1 MRPRSGDSIDAWG
14 EPIDVAAVHQ
24 PERWWAPPALLVVLV
39 ASMLAALAIGPS
51 WLPLDQVWGVLVH
64 HLGDGN
70 HPGAVANSIV
80 WDLRLPRTV
89 LAALCGAGL
98 AVAGTVMQAVLANPL
113 ADPYILGTSSGASV
127 GAVIVI
133 VVFDNNGAG
142 ALWAGAFVG
151 ALAAFSVVIALSW
164 GGRRSSPVRTVL
176 AGVAVGYL
184 ASAVTSL
191 IETVD
196 ANADQIRGL
205 LFWLLG
211 GFGGATWNQV
221 ILVLAVLIAVSCF
234 CVGRAR
240 SMDALI
246 FGDELA
252 AAVGVDA
259 TRLRR
264 QLIIV
269 VALLVAVLVS
279 VSGDVGFIGLVL
291 PHVTRWM
298 VGIGHRRVVPV
309 VALGGAAFAVW
320 ADTIARTAFS
330 PVEIPV
336 GVITALIGAPF
347 FIVMLLRR
355 TDHL

>member
-1 MRPRSGDSIDAWG
+1 VQRRSTDPVDSSG
-14 EPIDVAAVHQ
+14 EPIAAALHK
-24 PERWWAPPALLVVLV
+24 PGRWWVPLALLGVLV
-39 ASMLAALAIGPS
+39 ASMLVALAIGPS
-51 WLPLDQVWGVLVH
+51 WLPVDQVWAVLVH
-64 HLGDGN
+64 HLGDHN
-70 HPGAVANSIV
+70 HPGVVANSIV

-98 AVAGTVMQAVLANPL
+98 GVAGTVMQAVLANPL
-113 ADPYILGTSSGASV
+113 ADPYILGMSSGASV

-133 VVFDNNGAG
+133 VVLNNNGTG
-142 ALWAGAFVG
+142 ALWAGAFMG
-151 ALAAFSVVIALSW
+151 ALGAFSVVIALSW
-164 GGRRSSPVRTVL
+164 GGRRSSPVRTIL

-184 ASAVTSL
+184 ASAVTAL

-211 GFGGATWNQV
+211 GFGGATWNQI
-221 ILVLAVLIAVSCF
+221 ILVFAVLVAVSCF
-234 CVGRAR
+234 CMVRAR
-240 SMDALI
+240 GMDALI
-246 FGDELA
+246 FGDEMA
-252 AAVGVDA
+252 AAVGIDA

-269 VALLVAVLVS
+269 VALLVAILVS
-279 VSGDVGFIGLVL
+279 VSGEIGFIGLVL
-291 PHVTRWM
+291 PHITRWL
-298 VGIGHRRVVPV
+298 VGIGHRRVIPV

-355 TDHL
+355 TEHL